1 MATLTAPSGT
11 ATATQWVAPPRE
23 ISPESTWT
31 TLYRLARGAALT
43 VVGLV
48 PIGVFVFFLW
58 PPPSTVTGV
67 IAQFHRNPI
76 VGFLDQD
83 LLKTPP
89 SVGPD
94 FCPPTP
100 LP

>member
-1 MATLTAPSGT
+1 MATRTAPNGT
-11 ATATQWVAPPRE
+11 ATATQWVAPLARSAR
-23 ISPESTWT
+23 SPPGVH
-31 TLYRLARGAALT
+31 YRLAGDAALT

-48 PIGVFVFFLW
+48 PIGVIVFFLW
-58 PPPSTVTGV
+58 PRPTTVTGV